1 MLAISIILS
10 LVFVVA
16 TLYVPKIIGD
26 ATDHIIG
33 KGKVEFK
40 EVTKTAI
47 IILVVVILACVVQWI
62 MGVINNKITYN
73 LIRDIRQETFCK
85 IQTLPIS
92 YIDRHSKGELISKI
106 ITDVDQLADGLL
118 MGFTS
123 FFSGIMTILLT
134 LVFMVLINWKV
145 ALVVIVLTP
154 LSIVIARF
162 VAKHTY
168 DMFRKQSKV
177 RAEQTAIIEE
187 TVKGAK
193 LVKAFSR
200 EESQLEKFDETN
212 ERLEKC
218 YTKATFYSSL
228 TNPTTRFVNNLIY
241 AGVAVCGGLVCVATG
256 VAGPNAEITV
266 GSLMAILT
274 YATQYMKPFNE
285 ISGVI
290 TELQNALASAG
301 RVFEL
306 IDEEVNIKDDGKI
319 VLENPEGQVSV
330 EHLYFSYEY
339 KNRNQNPEEDEVR
352 EEPKKIL
359 NDVNLE
365 VQPGETIAIVG
376 ETGAGKTTFV
386 NLLMRFYELDSGS
399 IKIDGVDI
407 TDMTREGLRA
417 SFGMVLQDTW
427 VRNASIRDNIKFAK
441 PDASDEE
448 MIKACKECHA
458 HNFISKLP
466 DGYDTIV
473 AEDGENL
480 SQGQKQLLCIAR
492 LMLDLPP
499 MLILD
504 EATSSID
511 TRTEMRIQR
520 AFEKMMNGRTTFIV
534 AHRLSTIMDADV
546 IHVVEKGK
554 IVASGKH
561 EELLKSNKTYQSLY
575 KTESLNS

>member
-1 MLAISIILS
+1 MSSKYALQKLGQRLKKYRVMLAISIILS

-47 IILVVVILACVVQWI
+47 TILVVVILACFIQWI

-319 VLENPEGQVSV
+319 VLENPDGQVSV

-339 KNRNQNPEEDEVR
+339 KNRNQNPEEEKLR

-376 ETGAGKTTFV
+376 ETGVGKTTFV

-441 PDASDEE
+441 PDATDEE
-448 MIKACKECHA
+448 MIEACKECHA

-534 AHRLSTIMDADV
+534 AHRLSTIQNADKV
-546 IHVVEKGK
+546 LEMKDGT
-554 IVASGKH
+554 
-561 EELLKSNKTYQSLY
+561 LKVK
-575 KTESLNS
+575 ERV

>member
-1 MLAISIILS
+1 MSSKYALQKLGQRLKKYRVMLAISIILS

-40 EVTKTAI
+40 EVTKTTI
-47 IILVVVILACVVQWI
+47 IILVVVILACFIQWI

-319 VLENPEGQVSV
+319 VLENPDGQVSV

-473 AEDGENL
+473 TEDGENL

-534 AHRLSTIMDADV
+534 AHRLSTIQNADKV
-546 IHVVEKGK
+546 LEMKDGT
-554 IVASGKH
+554 
-561 EELLKSNKTYQSLY
+561 LKVK
-575 KTESLNS
+575 EGV

>member
-1 MLAISIILS
+1 MSSKYALKRLGQRLKKYRVLLAISIILS

-47 IILVVVILACVVQWI
+47 IILVVVILACLVQWI

-241 AGVAVCGGLVCVATG
+241 AGVAVCGGLVCVVTG

-319 VLENPEGQVSV
+319 VLENPDGQVSV

-339 KNRNQNPEEDEVR
+339 KNRNQKPEEDEVR

-407 TDMTREGLRA
+407 TDMTRESLRA

-534 AHRLSTIMDADV
+534 AHRLSTIQNADKV
-546 IHVVEKGK
+546 LEMKDGT
-554 IVASGKH
+554 
-561 EELLKSNKTYQSLY
+561 LKVK
-575 KTESLNS
+575 EGV

>member
-1 MLAISIILS
+1 MSSKYALKRLGQRLKKYRVLLAISIILS

-16 TLYVPKIIGD
+16 TLYVPKIIGQ

-47 IILVVVILACVVQWI
+47 IILVVVILACLVQWI

-85 IQTLPIS
+85 IQKLPIS

-134 LVFMVLINWKV
+134 LVFMLLINWKV
-145 ALVVIVLTP
+145 ALVVIILTP
-154 LSIVIARF
+154 LSILIARF

-200 EESQLEKFDETN
+200 EDSQLEKFDETN

-306 IDEEVNIKDDGKI
+306 IDEEVDIKDDGKI
-319 VLENPEGQVSV
+319 VLENPNGEVSV
-330 EHLYFSYEY
+330 ENLYFSYEY
-339 KNRNQNPEEDEVR
+339 KNRNQNPDEEQKR

-407 TDMTREGLRA
+407 TDMTRESLRS

-427 VRNASIRDNIKFAK
+427 VRNATIRDNIKFAK
-441 PDASDEE
+441 PDATDEE

-473 AEDGENL
+473 TEDGENL

-534 AHRLSTIMDADV
+534 AHRLSTIQNADKV
-546 IHVVEKGK
+546 LEMKDGTLK
-554 IVASGKH
+554 IKEGV
-561 EELLKSNKTYQSLY
+561 
-575 KTESLNS
+575 

>member
-1 MLAISIILS
+1 MSSKYALKRLGQRLKKYRVLLAISIILS

-16 TLYVPKIIGD
+16 TLYVPKIIGQ

-47 IILVVVILACVVQWI
+47 IILVVVILACLVQWI

-73 LIRDIRQETFCK
+73 LIRDIRQETFRK
-85 IQTLPIS
+85 IQKLPIS

-306 IDEEVNIKDDGKI
+306 IDEEINIKDDGKI
-319 VLENPEGQVSV
+319 VLENPDGQVSV

-427 VRNASIRDNIKFAK
+427 VRNASIRDNIKFVK
-441 PDASDEE
+441 PDATDEE

-473 AEDGENL
+473 TEDGENL

-534 AHRLSTIMDADV
+534 AHRLSTIQNADKV
-546 IHVVEKGK
+546 LEMKDGTLK
-554 IVASGKH
+554 IKNG
-561 EELLKSNKTYQSLY
+561 
-575 KTESLNS
+575 

>member
-1 MLAISIILS
+1 MSSKYALKRLGQRLKKYRILLAISIILS
-10 LVFVVA
+10 FAFVVA
-16 TLYVPKIIGD
+16 TLYVPKIIGQ

-33 KGKVEFK
+33 KGKVEFD
-40 EVTKTAI
+40 EVSKTVI
-47 IILVVVILACVVQWI
+47 QIVVIVIFSCLVQWI

-85 IQTLPIS
+85 IQKLPLK

-123 FFSGIMTILLT
+123 FFSGIVTILLT
-134 LVFMVLINWKV
+134 LVFMLLINWKV
-145 ALVVIVLTP
+145 ALVVIILTP
-154 LSIVIARF
+154 LSIFIARF
-162 VAKHTY
+162 IAKHTY
-168 DMFRKQSKV
+168 DMFKKQSEV

-200 EESQLEKFDETN
+200 EGSQLEKFDETN

-218 YTKATFYSSL
+218 YTKAIFFSAL
-228 TNPTTRFVNNLIY
+228 TNPCTRFVNNLIY
-241 AGVAVCGGLVCVATG
+241 AGVAVCGGVVAVLTG
-256 VAGPNAEITV
+256 GITV

-274 YATQYMKPFNE
+274 YSTQYMKPFNE

-306 IDEEVNIKDDGKI
+306 IDEEVDI
-319 VLENPEGQVSV
+319 VDEGQIILENPEGKVEVS
-330 EHLYFSYEY
+330 HLNFSYEY
-339 KNRNQNPEEDEVR
+339 NRGDSAQEGLR

-365 VQPGETIAIVG
+365 VEPGETIAIVG

-407 TDMTREGLRA
+407 TDMTRENLRA

-427 VRNASIRDNIKFAK
+427 VRNATIRDNIKFAK

-448 MIKACKECHA
+448 MIQACKECHA

-466 DGYDTIV
+466 DGYDTMV
-473 AEDGENL
+473 SEDGENL

-534 AHRLSTIMDADV
+534 AHRLSTIQNADKV
-546 IHVVEKGK
+546 LEMKDGT
-554 IVASGKH
+554 
-561 EELLKSNKTYQSLY
+561 LKVK
-575 KTESLNS
+575 EGV

>member
-1 MLAISIILS
+1 M
-10 LVFVVA
+10 
-16 TLYVPKIIGD
+16 
-26 ATDHIIG
+26 
-33 KGKVEFK
+33 FK
-40 EVTKTAI
+40 
-47 IILVVVILACVVQWI
+47 
-62 MGVINNKITYN
+62 
-73 LIRDIRQETFCK
+73 
-85 IQTLPIS
+85 
-92 YIDRHSKGELISKI
+92 
-106 ITDVDQLADGLL
+106 
-118 MGFTS
+118 
-123 FFSGIMTILLT
+123 
-134 LVFMVLINWKV
+134 
-145 ALVVIVLTP
+145 
-154 LSIVIARF
+154 
-162 VAKHTY
+162 
-168 DMFRKQSKV
+168 KQSEV

-200 EESQLEKFDETN
+200 EGSQLEKFDETN

-218 YTKATFYSSL
+218 YTKAIFFSAL
-228 TNPTTRFVNNLIY
+228 TNPCTRFVNNIIY
-241 AGVAVCGGLVCVATG
+241 AGVAVCGGVVAVLTG
-256 VAGPNAEITV
+256 GITV

-274 YATQYMKPFNE
+274 YSTQYMKPFNE

-306 IDEEVNIKDDGKI
+306 IDEEVDI
-319 VLENPEGQVSV
+319 VDEGQIILENPEGKVEVS
-330 EHLYFSYEY
+330 HLNFSYEY
-339 KNRNQNPEEDEVR
+339 NRGDSAQEGLR

-365 VQPGETIAIVG
+365 VEPGETIAIVG

-407 TDMTREGLRA
+407 TDMTRENLRA

-427 VRNASIRDNIKFAK
+427 VRNATIRDNIKFAK

-448 MIKACKECHA
+448 MIQACKECHA

-466 DGYDTIV
+466 DGYDTMV
-473 AEDGENL
+473 SEDGENL

-534 AHRLSTIMDADV
+534 AHRLSTIQNADKV
-546 IHVVEKGK
+546 LEMKDGT
-554 IVASGKH
+554 
-561 EELLKSNKTYQSLY
+561 LKVK
-575 KTESLNS
+575 EGV

>member
-1 MLAISIILS
+1 MSSKYALKRLGQRLKKYRILLAISIILS
-10 LVFVVA
+10 FAFVVA
-16 TLYVPKIIGD
+16 TLYVPKIIGQ

-33 KGKVEFK
+33 KGKVEFD
-40 EVTKTAI
+40 EVSKTVI
-47 IILVVVILACVVQWI
+47 QIVVIVIFACLVQWI

-85 IQTLPIS
+85 IQKLPLK

-123 FFSGIMTILLT
+123 FFSGIVTILLT
-134 LVFMVLINWKV
+134 LVFMLLINWKV

-154 LSIVIARF
+154 LSIFIARF
-162 VAKHTY
+162 IAKHTY
-168 DMFRKQSKV
+168 DMFKKQSEV

-200 EESQLEKFDETN
+200 EGSQLEKFDETN

-218 YTKATFYSSL
+218 YTKAIFFSAL
-228 TNPTTRFVNNLIY
+228 TNPCTRFVNNIIY
-241 AGVAVCGGLVCVATG
+241 AGVAVCGGVVAVLTG
-256 VAGPNAEITV
+256 GITV

-274 YATQYMKPFNE
+274 YSTQYMKPFNE

-306 IDEEVNIKDDGKI
+306 IDEEVDI
-319 VLENPEGQVSV
+319 VDEGRIILENPEGKVEVS
-330 EHLYFSYEY
+330 HLNFSYEY
-339 KNRNQNPEEDEVR
+339 NRGDSAQEGLR

-365 VQPGETIAIVG
+365 VEPGETIAIVG

-407 TDMTREGLRA
+407 TDMTRENLRA

-427 VRNASIRDNIKFAK
+427 VRNATIRDNIKFAK

-448 MIKACKECHA
+448 MIQACKECHA

-466 DGYDTIV
+466 DGYDTMV
-473 AEDGENL
+473 SEDGENL

-534 AHRLSTIMDADV
+534 AHRLSTIQNADKV
-546 IHVVEKGK
+546 LEMKDGT
-554 IVASGKH
+554 
-561 EELLKSNKTYQSLY
+561 LKVK
-575 KTESLNS
+575 EGV

>member
-1 MLAISIILS
+1 MSSKYALKRLGQRLKKYRILLAISIILS
-10 LVFVVA
+10 FAFVVA
-16 TLYVPKIIGD
+16 TLYVPKIIGQ

-33 KGKVEFK
+33 KGKVEFD
-40 EVTKTAI
+40 EVSKTVI
-47 IILVVVILACVVQWI
+47 QIVVIVIFACLVQWI

-85 IQTLPIS
+85 IQKLPLK

-123 FFSGIMTILLT
+123 FFSGIVTILLT
-134 LVFMVLINWKV
+134 LVFMLLINWKV
-145 ALVVIVLTP
+145 ALVVIILTP
-154 LSIVIARF
+154 LSIFIARF
-162 VAKHTY
+162 IAKHTY
-168 DMFRKQSKV
+168 DMFKKQSEV

-200 EESQLEKFDETN
+200 EGSQLEKFDETN

-218 YTKATFYSSL
+218 YTKAIFFSAL
-228 TNPTTRFVNNLIY
+228 TNPCTRFVNNLIY
-241 AGVAVCGGLVCVATG
+241 AGVAVCGGVVAVLTG
-256 VAGPNAEITV
+256 GITV

-274 YATQYMKPFNE
+274 YSTQYMKPFNE

-306 IDEEVNIKDDGKI
+306 IDEEVDI
-319 VLENPEGQVSV
+319 VDEGQIILENPEGKVEVS
-330 EHLYFSYEY
+330 HLNFSYEY
-339 KNRNQNPEEDEVR
+339 NRGDSAQEGLRD
-352 EEPKKIL
+352 EPKKIL

-365 VQPGETIAIVG
+365 VEPGETIAIVG

-407 TDMTREGLRA
+407 TDMTRENLRA

-427 VRNASIRDNIKFAK
+427 VRNATIRDNIKFAK

-448 MIKACKECHA
+448 MIQACKECHA

-466 DGYDTIV
+466 DGYDTMV
-473 AEDGENL
+473 SEDGENL

-534 AHRLSTIMDADV
+534 AHRLSTIQNADKV
-546 IHVVEKGK
+546 LEMKDGT
-554 IVASGKH
+554 
-561 EELLKSNKTYQSLY
+561 LKVK
-575 KTESLNS
+575 EGV

>member
-1 MLAISIILS
+1 MSSKYALQKLGQRLKKYRVMLAISIILS

-47 IILVVVILACVVQWI
+47 IILVVVILACFIQWI

-319 VLENPEGQVSV
+319 VLENPDGQVSV

-407 TDMTREGLRA
+407 TDMTRESLRA

-534 AHRLSTIMDADV
+534 AHRLSTIQNADKV
-546 IHVVEKGK
+546 LEMKDGT
-554 IVASGKH
+554 
-561 EELLKSNKTYQSLY
+561 LKVK
-575 KTESLNS
+575 EGV

>member
-1 MLAISIILS
+1 MSSKYALQKLGQRLKKYRVMLAISIILS

-47 IILVVVILACVVQWI
+47 IILVVVILACFIQWI

-228 TNPTTRFVNNLIY
+228 TNPTTGFVNNLIY

-319 VLENPEGQVSV
+319 VLENPDGQVSV

-534 AHRLSTIMDADV
+534 AHRLSTIQNADKV
-546 IHVVEKGK
+546 LEMKDGTLRIKNG
-554 IVASGKH
+554 
-561 EELLKSNKTYQSLY
+561 
-575 KTESLNS
+575 

>member
-1 MLAISIILS
+1 MSSKYALQKLGQRLKKYRVMLAISIILS

-47 IILVVVILACVVQWI
+47 IILVVVILACFIQWI

-319 VLENPEGQVSV
+319 VLENPDGQVSV

-352 EEPKKIL
+352 DEPKKIL

-534 AHRLSTIMDADV
+534 AHRLSTIQNADKV
-546 IHVVEKGK
+546 LEMKDGT
-554 IVASGKH
+554 
-561 EELLKSNKTYQSLY
+561 LKVK
-575 KTESLNS
+575 EGV

>member
-1 MLAISIILS
+1 MSSKYALQKLGQRLKKYRVMLAISIILS

-319 VLENPEGQVSV
+319 VLENPDGQVSV

-407 TDMTREGLRA
+407 TDMTRESLRA

-466 DGYDTIV
+466 DGYDTV
-473 AEDGENL
+473 VTEDGENL

-534 AHRLSTIMDADV
+534 AHRLSTIQNADKV
-546 IHVVEKGK
+546 LEMKDGT
-554 IVASGKH
+554 
-561 EELLKSNKTYQSLY
+561 LKVK
-575 KTESLNS
+575 EGV

>member
-1 MLAISIILS
+1 MSSKYALQKLGQRLKKYRVMLAISIILS

-47 IILVVVILACVVQWI
+47 IILVVVILACFIQWV

-319 VLENPEGQVSV
+319 VLENPDGQVSV

-534 AHRLSTIMDADV
+534 AHRLSTIQNADKV
-546 IHVVEKGK
+546 LEMKDGTLRIKNG
-554 IVASGKH
+554 
-561 EELLKSNKTYQSLY
+561 
-575 KTESLNS
+575 

>member
-1 MLAISIILS
+1 MSSKYALKRLGQRLKKYRILLAISIILS
-10 LVFVVA
+10 FAFVVA
-16 TLYVPKIIGD
+16 TLYVPKIIGQ

-33 KGKVEFK
+33 KGKVEFD
-40 EVTKTAI
+40 EVSKTVI
-47 IILVVVILACVVQWI
+47 QIVVIVIFSCLVQWI

-85 IQTLPIS
+85 IQKLPLK

-123 FFSGIMTILLT
+123 FFSGIVTILLT
-134 LVFMVLINWKV
+134 LVFMLLINWKV
-145 ALVVIVLTP
+145 ALVVIILTP
-154 LSIVIARF
+154 LSIFIARF
-162 VAKHTY
+162 IAKHTY
-168 DMFRKQSKV
+168 DMFKKQSEV

-200 EESQLEKFDETN
+200 EGSQLEKFDETN

-218 YTKATFYSSL
+218 YTKAIFFSAL
-228 TNPTTRFVNNLIY
+228 TNPCTRFVNNLIY
-241 AGVAVCGGLVCVATG
+241 AGVAVCGGVVAVLTG
-256 VAGPNAEITV
+256 GITV

-274 YATQYMKPFNE
+274 YSTQYMKPFNE

-306 IDEEVNIKDDGKI
+306 IDEEVDI
-319 VLENPEGQVSV
+319 VDEGQIILENPEGKVEVS
-330 EHLYFSYEY
+330 HLNFSYEY
-339 KNRNQNPEEDEVR
+339 NRGDSAQEGLR

-365 VQPGETIAIVG
+365 VEPGETIAIVG

-407 TDMTREGLRA
+407 TDMTRENLRT

-427 VRNASIRDNIKFAK
+427 VRNATIRDNIKFAK

-448 MIKACKECHA
+448 MIQACKECHA

-466 DGYDTIV
+466 DGYDTMV
-473 AEDGENL
+473 SEDGENL

-534 AHRLSTIMDADV
+534 AHRLSTIQNADKV
-546 IHVVEKGK
+546 LEMKDGT
-554 IVASGKH
+554 
-561 EELLKSNKTYQSLY
+561 LKVK
-575 KTESLNS
+575 EGV

>member
-1 MLAISIILS
+1 MSSKYALQKLGQRLKKYRVMLAISIILS

-47 IILVVVILACVVQWI
+47 IILVVVILACLVQWI

-319 VLENPEGQVSV
+319 VLENPDGQVSV

-407 TDMTREGLRA
+407 TDMTRESLRA

-534 AHRLSTIMDADV
+534 AHRLSTIQNADKV
-546 IHVVEKGK
+546 LEMKDGT
-554 IVASGKH
+554 
-561 EELLKSNKTYQSLY
+561 LKVK
-575 KTESLNS
+575 EGV

>member
-1 MLAISIILS
+1 MSSKYALKRLGQRLKKYRVLLAISIILS

-16 TLYVPKIIGD
+16 TLYVPKIIGQ

-33 KGKVEFK
+33 KRKVEFK

-47 IILVVVILACVVQWI
+47 IILVVVILACLVQWI

-85 IQTLPIS
+85 IQKLPIS

-134 LVFMVLINWKV
+134 LVFMLLINWKV
-145 ALVVIVLTP
+145 ALVVIILTP
-154 LSIVIARF
+154 LSILIARF

-177 RAEQTAIIEE
+177 RAEQTAVIEE

-193 LVKAFSR
+193 LIKAFSR
-200 EESQLEKFDETN
+200 EDSQLEKFDETN

-241 AGVAVCGGLVCVATG
+241 AGVAVCGGIVCVATG

-306 IDEEVNIKDDGKI
+306 IDEEVDIKDDGKI
-319 VLENPEGQVSV
+319 VLENPNGEVSV
-330 EHLYFSYEY
+330 ENLYFSYEY
-339 KNRNQNPEEDEVR
+339 KNRNQNPDEGSLR

-365 VQPGETIAIVG
+365 VQPGEIIAIVG

-407 TDMTREGLRA
+407 TDMTRESLR
-417 SFGMVLQDTW
+417 SLFGMVLQDAW
-427 VRNASIRDNIKFAK
+427 VRNATIRDNIKFAK

-534 AHRLSTIMDADV
+534 AHRLSTIQNADKV
-546 IHVVEKGK
+546 LEMKDGTLK
-554 IVASGKH
+554 IKNV
-561 EELLKSNKTYQSLY
+561 
-575 KTESLNS
+575 

>member
-1 MLAISIILS
+1 MSSKYALQKLGQRLKKYRVMLAISIILS

-47 IILVVVILACVVQWI
+47 IILVVVILACFIQWI

-319 VLENPEGQVSV
+319 VLENPDGQVSV

-473 AEDGENL
+473 TEDGENL

-534 AHRLSTIMDADV
+534 AHRLSTIQNADKV
-546 IHVVEKGK
+546 LEMKDGT
-554 IVASGKH
+554 
-561 EELLKSNKTYQSLY
+561 LKVK
-575 KTESLNS
+575 EGV

>member
-1 MLAISIILS
+1 MSSKYALKSLGVRLKKYRVMLAISIILS
-10 LVFVVA
+10 FFFVVA
-16 TLYVPKIIGD
+16 TLYVPKIIGQ

-33 KGKVEFK
+33 KGKVEFG
-40 EVTKTAI
+40 EVKKTVI
-47 IILVVVILACVVQWI
+47 QILCIVIFACIVQWI
-62 MGVINNKITYN
+62 MGVINNKITFN

-85 IQTLPIS
+85 IQRLPLK
-92 YIDRHSKGELISKI
+92 YVDRHSKGELISKI

-118 MGFTS
+118 MGFTQV
-123 FFSGIMTILLT
+123 FSGVITILLT
-134 LVFMVLINWKV
+134 LVFMLLINWKV

-154 LSIVIARF
+154 LSIFIARF
-162 VAKHTY
+162 IAKHTY
-168 DMFRKQSKV
+168 EMFKKQSEV

-200 EESQLEKFDETN
+200 EDSQLEKFDVTN

-228 TNPTTRFVNNLIY
+228 TNPCTRFANNIIY
-241 AGVAVCGGLVCVATG
+241 AGVAVCGGVVAVLTG
-256 VAGPNAEITV
+256 GITV

-274 YATQYMKPFNE
+274 YANQYMKPFNE

-306 IDEEVNIKDDGKI
+306 IDEEVDIVDDGRI
-319 VLENPEGQVSV
+319 VLENPNGQVSV
-330 EHLYFSYEY
+330 DHLNFSYEY
-339 KNRNQNPEEDEVR
+339 NRGGTENEGLR
-352 EEPKKIL
+352 EEPKMIL

-365 VQPGETIAIVG
+365 VEPGETIAIVG

-407 TDMTREGLRA
+407 TDMTRESLRS

-534 AHRLSTIMDADV
+534 AHRLSTIQNADKV
-546 IHVVEKGK
+546 LEMKDGT
-554 IVASGKH
+554 
-561 EELLKSNKTYQSLY
+561 LKVK
-575 KTESLNS
+575 EGV

>member
-1 MLAISIILS
+1 MSSKYALKRLGQRLKKYRILLAISIILS
-10 LVFVVA
+10 FAFVVA
-16 TLYVPKIIGD
+16 TLYVPKIIGQ

-33 KGKVEFK
+33 KGKVEFD
-40 EVTKTAI
+40 EVSKTVI
-47 IILVVVILACVVQWI
+47 QIVVIVIFSCLVQWI

-85 IQTLPIS
+85 IQKLPLK

-123 FFSGIMTILLT
+123 FFSGIVTILLT
-134 LVFMVLINWKV
+134 LVFMLLINWKV
-145 ALVVIVLTP
+145 ALVVIILTP
-154 LSIVIARF
+154 LSIFIARF
-162 VAKHTY
+162 IAKHTY
-168 DMFRKQSKV
+168 DMFKKQSEV

-200 EESQLEKFDETN
+200 EGSQLEKFDETN

-218 YTKATFYSSL
+218 YTKAIFFSAL
-228 TNPTTRFVNNLIY
+228 TNPCTRFVNNLIY
-241 AGVAVCGGLVCVATG
+241 AGVAVCGGVVAVLTG
-256 VAGPNAEITV
+256 GITV

-274 YATQYMKPFNE
+274 YSTQYMKPFNE

-306 IDEEVNIKDDGKI
+306 IDEEVDI
-319 VLENPEGQVSV
+319 VDEGQIILENPEGKVEVS
-330 EHLYFSYEY
+330 HLNFSYEY
-339 KNRNQNPEEDEVR
+339 NRGDSAQEGLR

-365 VQPGETIAIVG
+365 VEPGETIAIVG

-407 TDMTREGLRA
+407 TDMTRENLRA

-427 VRNASIRDNIKFAK
+427 VRNATIRDNIKFAK

-448 MIKACKECHA
+448 MIQACKECHA

-466 DGYDTIV
+466 DGYDSMV
-473 AEDGENL
+473 SEDGENL

-534 AHRLSTIMDADV
+534 AHRLSTIQNADKV
-546 IHVVEKGK
+546 LEMKDGT
-554 IVASGKH
+554 
-561 EELLKSNKTYQSLY
+561 LKVK
-575 KTESLNS
+575 EGV

>member
-1 MLAISIILS
+1 MSSKYALQKLGQRLKKYRVMLAISIILS

-40 EVTKTAI
+40 EVTKTTI
-47 IILVVVILACVVQWI
+47 IILVVVILACFIQWI

-212 ERLEKC
+212 ERLEKWC
-218 YTKATFYSSL
+218 A
-228 TNPTTRFVNNLIY
+228 
-241 AGVAVCGGLVCVATG
+241 AVWFAWLLEWLDQM
-256 VAGPNAEITV
+256 PR
-266 GSLMAILT
+266 
-274 YATQYMKPFNE
+274 
-285 ISGVI
+285 
-290 TELQNALASAG
+290 LQ
-301 RVFEL
+301 
-306 IDEEVNIKDDGKI
+306 
-319 VLENPEGQVSV
+319 
-330 EHLYFSYEY
+330 
-339 KNRNQNPEEDEVR
+339 
-352 EEPKKIL
+352 
-359 NDVNLE
+359 
-365 VQPGETIAIVG
+365 
-376 ETGAGKTTFV
+376 
-386 NLLMRFYELDSGS
+386 
-399 IKIDGVDI
+399 
-407 TDMTREGLRA
+407 
-417 SFGMVLQDTW
+417 
-427 VRNASIRDNIKFAK
+427 
-441 PDASDEE
+441 
-448 MIKACKECHA
+448 
-458 HNFISKLP
+458 
-466 DGYDTIV
+466 
-473 AEDGENL
+473 
-480 SQGQKQLLCIAR
+480 
-492 LMLDLPP
+492 
-499 MLILD
+499 
-504 EATSSID
+504 
-511 TRTEMRIQR
+511 
-520 AFEKMMNGRTTFIV
+520 
-534 AHRLSTIMDADV
+534 
-546 IHVVEKGK
+546 
-554 IVASGKH
+554 
-561 EELLKSNKTYQSLY
+561 
-575 KTESLNS
+575 

>member
-1 MLAISIILS
+1 MSSKYALKRLGQRLKKYRIMLAISIVLS
-10 LVFVVA
+10 LIFVVA

-47 IILVVVILACVVQWI
+47 IILVVVILACLVQWI

-85 IQTLPIS
+85 IQKLPLK

-134 LVFMVLINWKV
+134 LVFMVYINWKV

-154 LSIVIARF
+154 LSILIARF
-162 VAKHTY
+162 IAKHTY
-168 DMFRKQSKV
+168 EMFRNQSKV
-177 RAEQTAIIEE
+177 RAEQTAVIEE

-200 EESQLEKFDETN
+200 EESQLEKFDEIN
-212 ERLEKC
+212 ERLEDC

-228 TNPTTRFVNNLIY
+228 TNPCTRFVNNLIY

-274 YATQYMKPFNE
+274 YSTQYMKPFNE

-306 IDEEVNIKDDGKI
+306 IDEEVDITDEGSI
-319 VLENPEGQVSV
+319 VLENPEGKVDV

-339 KNRNQNPEEDEVR
+339 KRGNKELDEEGLR

-365 VQPGETIAIVG
+365 VQPGEIIAIVG

-399 IKIDGVDI
+399 IKIDDVDI
-407 TDMTREGLRA
+407 TDMTRESLRA

-466 DGYDTIV
+466 AGYDTIV

-534 AHRLSTIMDADV
+534 AHRLSTIQNADKV
-546 IHVVEKGK
+546 LEMKDGTLK
-554 IVASGKH
+554 IKEGA
-561 EELLKSNKTYQSLY
+561 
-575 KTESLNS
+575 

>member
-1 MLAISIILS
+1 MSSKYALQKLGQRLKKYRVMLAISIILS

-47 IILVVVILACVVQWI
+47 IILVVVILACFIQWI

-241 AGVAVCGGLVCVATG
+241 AGVAVCGGLVCVVTG

-319 VLENPEGQVSV
+319 VLENPDGQVSV

-339 KNRNQNPEEDEVR
+339 KNRNQNPEEGEVR

-407 TDMTREGLRA
+407 TDMTRESLRA

-534 AHRLSTIMDADV
+534 AHRLSTIQNADKV
-546 IHVVEKGK
+546 LEMKDGTLK
-554 IVASGKH
+554 IKNG
-561 EELLKSNKTYQSLY
+561 
-575 KTESLNS
+575 

>member
-1 MLAISIILS
+1 MSSKYALKRLSQRLKKYRILLAISIILS
-10 LVFVVA
+10 FAFVVA
-16 TLYVPKIIGD
+16 TLYVPKIIGQ

-33 KGKVEFK
+33 KGKVEFD
-40 EVTKTAI
+40 EVSKTVI
-47 IILVVVILACVVQWI
+47 QIVVIVIFACLVQWI

-85 IQTLPIS
+85 IQKLPLK

-123 FFSGIMTILLT
+123 FFSGIVTILLT
-134 LVFMVLINWKV
+134 LVFMLLINWKV
-145 ALVVIVLTP
+145 ALVVIILTP
-154 LSIVIARF
+154 LSIFIARF
-162 VAKHTY
+162 IAKHTY
-168 DMFRKQSKV
+168 DMFKKQSEV

-200 EESQLEKFDETN
+200 EGSQLEKFDETN

-218 YTKATFYSSL
+218 YTKAIFFSAL
-228 TNPTTRFVNNLIY
+228 TNPCTRFVNNIIY
-241 AGVAVCGGLVCVATG
+241 AGVAVCGGVVAVLTG
-256 VAGPNAEITV
+256 GITV

-274 YATQYMKPFNE
+274 YSTQYMKPFNE

-306 IDEEVNIKDDGKI
+306 IDEEVDI
-319 VLENPEGQVSV
+319 VDEGQIILENPEGKVEVS
-330 EHLYFSYEY
+330 HLNFSYEY
-339 KNRNQNPEEDEVR
+339 NRGDSAQEGLR

-365 VQPGETIAIVG
+365 VEPGETIAIVG

-407 TDMTREGLRA
+407 TDMTRENLRA

-427 VRNASIRDNIKFAK
+427 VRNATIRDNIKFAK

-448 MIKACKECHA
+448 MIQACKECHA

-466 DGYDTIV
+466 DGYDTMV
-473 AEDGENL
+473 SEDGENL

-534 AHRLSTIMDADV
+534 AHRLSTIQNADKV
-546 IHVVEKGK
+546 LEMKDGT
-554 IVASGKH
+554 
-561 EELLKSNKTYQSLY
+561 LKVK
-575 KTESLNS
+575 EGV

>member
-1 MLAISIILS
+1 MSSKYALQKLGQRLKKYRVMLAISIILS

-47 IILVVVILACVVQWI
+47 IILVVVILACFIQWI

-319 VLENPEGQVSV
+319 VLENPDGQVSV

-534 AHRLSTIMDADV
+534 AHRLSTIQNADKV
-546 IHVVEKGK
+546 LEMKDGTLK
-554 IVASGKH
+554 IKNG
-561 EELLKSNKTYQSLY
+561 
-575 KTESLNS
+575 

>member
-1 MLAISIILS
+1 MSSKYALQKLGQRLKKYRVMLAISIILS

-47 IILVVVILACVVQWI
+47 IILVVVILACFIQWI

-319 VLENPEGQVSV
+319 VLENPDGQVSV

-427 VRNASIRDNIKFAK
+427 DRNASIRDNIKFAK
-441 PDASDEE
+441 PDAPDEE

-534 AHRLSTIMDADV
+534 AHRLSTIQNADKV
-546 IHVVEKGK
+546 LEMKDGT
-554 IVASGKH
+554 
-561 EELLKSNKTYQSLY
+561 LKVKNG
-575 KTESLNS
+575 

>member
-1 MLAISIILS
+1 MSSKYALKSLGVRLKKYRVMLAISIILS
-10 LVFVVA
+10 FLLVVA
-16 TLYVPKIIGD
+16 TLYVPKIIGQ

-33 KGKVEFK
+33 KGKVEFG
-40 EVTKTAI
+40 EVSKTVI
-47 IILVVVILACVVQWI
+47 QIVVIVIFACIVQWI
-62 MGVINNKITYN
+62 MGVINNKITFN

-85 IQTLPIS
+85 IQKLPLK

-123 FFSGIMTILLT
+123 FFSGVITILLT
-134 LVFMVLINWKV
+134 LVFMLLINWKV

-154 LSIVIARF
+154 LSIFIAKF
-162 VAKHTY
+162 IAKHTY
-168 DMFRKQSKV
+168 EMFKKQSEV
-177 RAEQTAIIEE
+177 RAEQTAIVEE

-200 EESQLEKFDETN
+200 EDSQLEKFDETN

-228 TNPTTRFVNNLIY
+228 TNPCTRFANNIIY
-241 AGVAVCGGLVCVATG
+241 AGVAVCGGLVAVLTG
-256 VAGPNAEITV
+256 GITV

-306 IDEEVNIKDDGKI
+306 IDEEVDIVDEGKI
-319 VLENPEGQVSV
+319 VLDNPEGKIEV
-330 EHLYFSYEY
+330 EHLNFSYEY
-339 KNRNQNPEEDEVR
+339 KRGNDTETGLRD
-352 EEPKKIL
+352 EPKKIL

-365 VQPGETIAIVG
+365 VEPGETIAIVG

-407 TDMTREGLRA
+407 TDMTRESLRS

-427 VRNASIRDNIKFAK
+427 VRNATIRDNIKFAK
-441 PDASDEE
+441 PNASDEE
-448 MIKACKECHA
+448 MLEACKECHA

-466 DGYDTIV
+466 DGYDTMV
-473 AEDGENL
+473 SEDGENL

-534 AHRLSTIMDADV
+534 AHRLSTIQNADKV
-546 IHVVEKGK
+546 LEMKDGTLK
-554 IVASGKH
+554 IKEGV
-561 EELLKSNKTYQSLY
+561 
-575 KTESLNS
+575 

>member
-1 MLAISIILS
+1 MSSKYALKRLSQRLKKYRILLAISIILS
-10 LVFVVA
+10 FAFVVA
-16 TLYVPKIIGD
+16 TLYVPKIIGQ

-33 KGKVEFK
+33 KGKVEFD
-40 EVTKTAI
+40 EVSKTVI
-47 IILVVVILACVVQWI
+47 QIVVIVIFACLVQWI

-85 IQTLPIS
+85 IQKLPLK

-123 FFSGIMTILLT
+123 FFSGIVTILLT
-134 LVFMVLINWKV
+134 LVFMLLINWKV
-145 ALVVIVLTP
+145 ALVVIILTP
-154 LSIVIARF
+154 LSIFIARF
-162 VAKHTY
+162 IAKHTY
-168 DMFRKQSKV
+168 DMFKKQSEV

-200 EESQLEKFDETN
+200 EGSQLEKFDETN

-218 YTKATFYSSL
+218 YTKAIFFSAL
-228 TNPTTRFVNNLIY
+228 TNPCTRFVNNLIY
-241 AGVAVCGGLVCVATG
+241 AGVAVCGGVVAVLTG
-256 VAGPNAEITV
+256 GITV

-274 YATQYMKPFNE
+274 YSTQYMKPFNE

-306 IDEEVNIKDDGKI
+306 IDEEVDI
-319 VLENPEGQVSV
+319 VDEGQIILENPEGKVEVS
-330 EHLYFSYEY
+330 HLNFSYEY
-339 KNRNQNPEEDEVR
+339 NRGDSAQEGLR

-365 VQPGETIAIVG
+365 VEPGETIAIVG

-407 TDMTREGLRA
+407 TDMTRENLRA

-427 VRNASIRDNIKFAK
+427 VRNATIRDNIKFAK

-448 MIKACKECHA
+448 MIQACKECHA

-466 DGYDTIV
+466 DGYDTMV
-473 AEDGENL
+473 SEDGENL

-534 AHRLSTIMDADV
+534 AHRLSTIQNADKV
-546 IHVVEKGK
+546 LEMKDGT
-554 IVASGKH
+554 
-561 EELLKSNKTYQSLY
+561 LKVK
-575 KTESLNS
+575 EGV

>member
-1 MLAISIILS
+1 MSSKYALKRLGQRLKKYRILLAISIILS
-10 LVFVVA
+10 FAFVVA
-16 TLYVPKIIGD
+16 TLYVPKIIGQ

-33 KGKVEFK
+33 KGKVEFD
-40 EVTKTAI
+40 EVSKTVI
-47 IILVVVILACVVQWI
+47 QIVVIVIFACLVQWI

-85 IQTLPIS
+85 IQKLPLK

-123 FFSGIMTILLT
+123 FFSGIVTILLT
-134 LVFMVLINWKV
+134 LVFMLLINWKV
-145 ALVVIVLTP
+145 ALVVIILTP
-154 LSIVIARF
+154 LSIFIARF
-162 VAKHTY
+162 IAKHTY
-168 DMFRKQSKV
+168 DMFKKQSEV

-200 EESQLEKFDETN
+200 EGSQLEKFDETN

-218 YTKATFYSSL
+218 YTKAIFFSAL
-228 TNPTTRFVNNLIY
+228 TNPCTRFVNNIIY
-241 AGVAVCGGLVCVATG
+241 AGVAVCGGVVAVLTG
-256 VAGPNAEITV
+256 GITV

-274 YATQYMKPFNE
+274 YSTQYMKPFNE

-306 IDEEVNIKDDGKI
+306 IDEEVDI
-319 VLENPEGQVSV
+319 VDEGQIILENPEGKVEVS
-330 EHLYFSYEY
+330 HLNFSYEY
-339 KNRNQNPEEDEVR
+339 NRGDSAQEGLR

-365 VQPGETIAIVG
+365 VEPGETIAIVG

-407 TDMTREGLRA
+407 TDMTRENLRA

-427 VRNASIRDNIKFAK
+427 VRNATIRDNIKFAK

-448 MIKACKECHA
+448 MIQACKECHA

-466 DGYDTIV
+466 DGYDTMV
-473 AEDGENL
+473 SEDGENL

-534 AHRLSTIMDADV
+534 AHRLSTIQNADKV
-546 IHVVEKGK
+546 LEMKDGT
-554 IVASGKH
+554 
-561 EELLKSNKTYQSLY
+561 LKVK
-575 KTESLNS
+575 EGV

>member
-1 MLAISIILS
+1 MSSKYALQKLGQRLKKYRVMLAISIILS

-47 IILVVVILACVVQWI
+47 IILVVVILACFIQWI

-241 AGVAVCGGLVCVATG
+241 AGVAVCGGLVCVVTG

-319 VLENPEGQVSV
+319 VLENPDGQVSV

-407 TDMTREGLRA
+407 TDMTRESLRA

-473 AEDGENL
+473 TEDGENL

-534 AHRLSTIMDADV
+534 AHRLSTIQNADKV
-546 IHVVEKGK
+546 LEMKDGM
-554 IVASGKH
+554 
-561 EELLKSNKTYQSLY
+561 LKVKNG
-575 KTESLNS
+575 

>member
-1 MLAISIILS
+1 MSSKYALKRLGQRLKKYRVLLAISIILS

-47 IILVVVILACVVQWI
+47 IILVVVILACFIQWI

-85 IQTLPIS
+85 IQMLPIS

-241 AGVAVCGGLVCVATG
+241 AGVAVCGGLVCVVTG

-319 VLENPEGQVSV
+319 VLENPDGQVSV

-352 EEPKKIL
+352 EDPKKIL

-407 TDMTREGLRA
+407 TDMTRESLRA

-448 MIKACKECHA
+448 MVKACKECHA

-473 AEDGENL
+473 TEDGENL

-534 AHRLSTIMDADV
+534 AHRLSTIQNADKV
-546 IHVVEKGK
+546 LEMKDGT
-554 IVASGKH
+554 
-561 EELLKSNKTYQSLY
+561 LKVK
-575 KTESLNS
+575 EGV

>member
-1 MLAISIILS
+1 MSSKYALKRLGQRLKKYRVLLAISIILS

-47 IILVVVILACVVQWI
+47 IILVVVILACFIQWI

-85 IQTLPIS
+85 IQMLPIS

-241 AGVAVCGGLVCVATG
+241 AGVAVCGGLVCVVTG

-319 VLENPEGQVSV
+319 VLENPDGQVSV

-339 KNRNQNPEEDEVR
+339 KNRNQNPEEGEVR

-407 TDMTREGLRA
+407 TDMTRESLRA

-448 MIKACKECHA
+448 MVKACKECHA

-473 AEDGENL
+473 TEDGENL

-534 AHRLSTIMDADV
+534 AHRLSTIQNADKV
-546 IHVVEKGK
+546 LEMKDGT
-554 IVASGKH
+554 
-561 EELLKSNKTYQSLY
+561 LKVK
-575 KTESLNS
+575 EGV

>member
-1 MLAISIILS
+1 MSSKYALQKLGQRLKKYRVMLAISIILS

-47 IILVVVILACVVQWI
+47 IILVVVILACFIQWI

-319 VLENPEGQVSV
+319 ALEKPDGQVSV

-407 TDMTREGLRA
+407 TDMTRESLRA

-466 DGYDTIV
+466 DGYDTV
-473 AEDGENL
+473 VTEDGENL

-534 AHRLSTIMDADV
+534 AHRLSTIQNADKV
-546 IHVVEKGK
+546 LEMKDGT
-554 IVASGKH
+554 
-561 EELLKSNKTYQSLY
+561 LKVK
-575 KTESLNS
+575 EGV

>member
-1 MLAISIILS
+1 MSSKYALQKLGQRLKKYRVMLAISIILS

-47 IILVVVILACVVQWI
+47 IILVVVILACLVQWI

-319 VLENPEGQVSV
+319 VLENPDGQVSV

-339 KNRNQNPEEDEVR
+339 KNRIQNPEEDEVR

-407 TDMTREGLRA
+407 TDMTRESLRA

-534 AHRLSTIMDADV
+534 AHRLSTIQNADKV
-546 IHVVEKGK
+546 LEMKDGTLRIKNG
-554 IVASGKH
+554 
-561 EELLKSNKTYQSLY
+561 
-575 KTESLNS
+575 

>member
-1 MLAISIILS
+1 M
-10 LVFVVA
+10 
-16 TLYVPKIIGD
+16 
-26 ATDHIIG
+26 
-33 KGKVEFK
+33 
-40 EVTKTAI
+40 
-47 IILVVVILACVVQWI
+47 
-62 MGVINNKITYN
+62 
-73 LIRDIRQETFCK
+73 
-85 IQTLPIS
+85 
-92 YIDRHSKGELISKI
+92 
-106 ITDVDQLADGLL
+106 
-118 MGFTS
+118 
-123 FFSGIMTILLT
+123 
-134 LVFMVLINWKV
+134 
-145 ALVVIVLTP
+145 
-154 LSIVIARF
+154 
-162 VAKHTY
+162 
-168 DMFRKQSKV
+168 
-177 RAEQTAIIEE
+177 
-187 TVKGAK
+187 
-193 LVKAFSR
+193 
-200 EESQLEKFDETN
+200 
-212 ERLEKC
+212 
-218 YTKATFYSSL
+218 
-228 TNPTTRFVNNLIY
+228 
-241 AGVAVCGGLVCVATG
+241 ATG

-319 VLENPEGQVSV
+319 VLENPDGQVSV

-473 AEDGENL
+473 TEDGENL

-534 AHRLSTIMDADV
+534 AHRLSTIQNADKV
-546 IHVVEKGK
+546 LEMKDGT
-554 IVASGKH
+554 
-561 EELLKSNKTYQSLY
+561 LKVK
-575 KTESLNS
+575 EGV